1 MMNSTSTDRLQQGFS
16 VRGRVQGVGF
26 RRWTQRTGSELG
38 LVGAVWNRPD
48 GAVEVHVIG
57 PAPAVEAFATELSQ
71 GPQGAQVD
79 GLERF
84 ASDCSLPSRFV
95 IE

>member
-1 MMNSTSTDRLQQGFS
+1 MMDSTSAGRVQQGFS

-26 RRWTQRTGSELG
+26 RWWTQRTGSELG

-57 PAPAVEAFATELSQ
+57 PAHAVEAFATELSE
-71 GPQGAQVD
+71 GPRGAQVD
-79 GLERF
+79 GLERL
-84 ASDCSLPSRFV
+84 ASDRSLPSRFV

>member
-1 MMNSTSTDRLQQGFS
+1 MMDSTSADRVQQGFS

-26 RRWTQRTGSELG
+26 RWWTQRMGSKLG

-48 GAVEVHVIG
+48 GAVEAHVIG
-57 PAPAVEAFATELSQ
+57 PAHAVEAFATELSQ

-79 GLERF
+79 GLERL
-84 ASDCSLPSRFV
+84 ASDRSLPSRFV